1 MKNKKLL
8 LVAFS
13 VINFTLF
20 TKAQQIDNLIIP
32 GDGIT
37 MKFDQ
42 ILDTLTVNNQGPWDF
57 SKIEPTGSYEMSMLP
72 IKESQHAS
80 DYPNAT
86 HVLKSENGEFFWNYG
101 KDGMYSMGRVTD
113 NIEVSYDKGLQIF
126 SYPFDNTFKQ
136 TKEIKTTHY
145 FVPTGTTEPWQDKI
159 EVEGVNFGSLRLPD
173 GEQYSDVLL
182 TKGKRTSIQG
192 PHSILGV
199 TLTIE
204 EYFEQFWLGDYPL
217 PIMENYYVISTSP
230 TGTKKL
236 EFKRTL
242 FLSRSS
248 MNTGTK
254 DQLGI
259 ELGID
264 FYPNPTNSIV
274 YFGSKQER
282 VTIFDSKG
290 SLIFSALDVQEIDVS
305 NIPHGFYTVKLENEG
320 NFSSHKLLK
329 ND

>member
-8 LVAFS
+8 LIALS

-20 TKAQQIDNLIIP
+20 TKAQQIDNLMIP
-32 GDGIT
+32 EDGIT

-57 SKIEPTGSYEMSMLP
+57 SKIKPTGSYQMSVLP
-72 IKESQHAS
+72 IKESEHAS

-101 KDGMYSMGRVTD
+101 KDGWYSMGRVTD
-113 NIEVSYDKGLQIF
+113 NVEVSYDKGLQIF
-126 SYPFDNTFKQ
+126 SYPLDNTFKQ

-145 FVPTGTTEPWQDKI
+145 FVPSKTQEPWQDKI
-159 EVEGVNFGSLRLPD
+159 EVEGVNFGSLILPD

-182 TKGKRTSIQG
+182 TKGKRTTIQG
-192 PHSILGV
+192 PHSILGI
-199 TLTIE
+199 TLTLE

-217 PIMENYYVISTSP
+217 PIMENFYVISTNP
-230 TGTKKL
+230 AGTKKL
-236 EFKRTL
+236 EYKRTL
-242 FLSRSS
+242 FLSKSS
-248 MNTGTK
+248 MSTETK
-254 DQLGI
+254 DQ
-259 ELGID
+259 LGID

-290 SLIFSALDVQEIDVS
+290 SLIFSASDVQEIDVS
-305 NIPHGFYTVKLENEG
+305 NIPQGFYTVKLEKEG
-320 NFSSHKLLK
+320 HFSSHKLLK

>member
-1 MKNKKLL
+1 MRYINIYLL
-8 LVAFS
+8 LELSASFLS
-13 VINFTLF
+13 T
-20 TKAQQIDNLIIP
+20 TQAQQIDKLMIP

-37 MKFDQ
+37 MEFDQ

-57 SKIEPTGSYEMSMLP
+57 SKIKPTGFYQMSVLP
-72 IKESQHAS
+72 IKESEHAS

-101 KDGMYSMGRVTD
+101 KDGWYSMGRVTD

-145 FVPTGTTEPWQDKI
+145 FVPSKTQEPWQDKI
-159 EVEGVNFGSLRLPD
+159 EVEGVNFGSLILPD
-173 GEQYSDVLL
+173 GEQYSNVLL
-182 TKGKRTSIQG
+182 AKGKRTTIQG
-192 PHSILGV
+192 PHSILGI
-199 TLTIE
+199 TLTLE

-217 PIMENYYVISTSP
+217 PIMENFYVISTSP
-230 TGTKKL
+230 TGAKKL
-236 EFKRTL
+236 EYKRTL
-242 FLSRSS
+242 FLSKSS
-248 MNTGTK
+248 MNTETK
-254 DQLGI
+254 DHLGFN
-259 ELGID
+259 

-274 YFGSKQER
+274 YFGSKHER

-290 SLIFSALDVQEIDVS
+290 ALIFSASDVQEIDVS

-320 NFSSHKLLK
+320 HFRMHKLLK

>member
-8 LVAFS
+8 LIALS

-20 TKAQQIDNLIIP
+20 TKAQQIDKLMIP
-32 GDGIT
+32 EDGIT

-57 SKIEPTGSYEMSMLP
+57 SKIKPTGSYQMSVLP
-72 IKESQHAS
+72 IKESEHAS
-80 DYPNAT
+80 DYQNAT

-101 KDGMYSMGRVTD
+101 KDGWYSMGRVTD
-113 NIEVSYDKGLQIF
+113 NVEVSYDKGLQIF
-126 SYPFDNTFKQ
+126 SYPLDNTFKQ
-136 TKEIKTTHY
+136 TKEIKTTHH
-145 FVPTGTTEPWQDKI
+145 FVPTKTEEPWQDKI
-159 EVEGVNFGSLRLPD
+159 EVEGVNFGSLILPD

-182 TKGKRTSIQG
+182 TKGKRTTIQG

-199 TLTIE
+199 TLTLE

-217 PIMENYYVISTSP
+217 PIMENFYVISINP
-230 TGTKKL
+230 VGTKKL
-236 EFKRTL
+236 EYKRTL
-242 FLSRSS
+242 FLSKSS
-248 MNTGTK
+248 MSTETK

-259 ELGID
+259 N

-290 SLIFSALDVQEIDVS
+290 SLIFSASDVQEIDVS
-305 NIPHGFYTVKLENEG
+305 NIPQGFYTVKLENEG
-320 NFSSHKLLK
+320 HFSSHKLLK

>member
-8 LVAFS
+8 LIAFS

-20 TKAQQIDNLIIP
+20 TKAQQVDKLIIP
-32 GDGIT
+32 VDGIT

-57 SKIEPTGSYEMSMLP
+57 SKIKPTGSYEMSILP

-101 KDGMYSMGRVTD
+101 KDGWYSMGRVTD
-113 NIEVSYDKGLQIF
+113 NIEVSYEKGLQIF
-126 SYPFDNTFKQ
+126 SYPFDHTFKHSQ
-136 TKEIKTTHY
+136 DLKTTHF
-145 FVPTGTTEPWQDKI
+145 FVPSKTQEPWQHKI
-159 EVEGVNFGSLRLPD
+159 EIEGVNFGSLTLPD
-173 GEQYSDVLL
+173 GENYSDVLL
-182 TKGKRTSIQG
+182 ATGKMTTIQG

-199 TLTIE
+199 TLTLE

-248 MNTGTK
+248 MNTETK
-254 DQLGI
+254 DQ
-259 ELGID
+259 LGID

>member
-1 MKNKKLL
+1 MQDKKLL
-8 LVAFS
+8 LLAFAF
-13 VINFTLF
+13 IGCTLF
-20 TKAQQIDNLIIP
+20 TKAQQIDKLTIP
-32 GDGIT
+32 EKGIN

-57 SKIEPTGSYEMSMLP
+57 SKIKPTGSYEMSVLP
-72 IKESQHAS
+72 IKDSEHAS

-113 NIEVSYDKGLQIF
+113 NIEVSYAKGLQIF

-145 FVPTGTTEPWQDKI
+145 FVPSKTQEPWQDKI
-159 EVEGVNFGSLRLPD
+159 EIEGVNFGSLTLPN
-173 GEQYSDVLL
+173 GEKYADVLL
-182 TKGKRTSIQG
+182 VKGNRTTIQG

-199 TLTIE
+199 TLTLD
-204 EYFEQFWLGDYPL
+204 EYFEQFWIGDYPL

-242 FLSRSS
+242 FLSNSS
-248 MNTGTK
+248 MSTETK

-259 ELGID
+259 N
-264 FYPNPTNSIV
+264 FYPNPTNSILF
-274 YFGSKQER
+274 FGSTQER

-290 SLIFSALDVQEIDVS
+290 SLIYSASNVQEIDVS
-305 NIPHGFYTVKLENEG
+305 NIPHGLYTVKLENEG
-320 NFSSHKLLK
+320 HFSSHKLLI

>member
-8 LVAFS
+8 LFLFPF
-13 VINFTLF
+13 IGCTLF
-20 TKAQQIDNLIIP
+20 AKAQQIDKLTIP
-32 GDGIT
+32 EKGIT

-57 SKIEPTGSYEMSMLP
+57 SKIKPTGSYEMTVLP
-72 IKESQHAS
+72 IKESEHAS

-101 KDGMYSMGRVTD
+101 KDGWYSMGRVTD

-136 TKEIKTTHY
+136 SKDINTTHY
-145 FVPTGTTEPWQDKI
+145 YVPSKTQEPWQDKI
-159 EVEGVNFGSLRLPD
+159 EIEGVNFGSLTLPD
-173 GEQYSDVLL
+173 GEKYSDVLL
-182 TKGKRTSIQG
+182 VKGKRTTIQG
-192 PHSILGV
+192 PHSILGI
-199 TLTIE
+199 TLTLD

-230 TGTKKL
+230 TGTEKL

-242 FLSRSS
+242 FLSKSS
-248 MNTGTK
+248 MNTETK
-254 DQLGI
+254 DQ
-259 ELGID
+259 LGID
-264 FYPNPTNSIV
+264 FYPNPTNSIL
-274 YFGSKQER
+274 YFGSTQER
-282 VTIFDSKG
+282 VTIIDSKG
-290 SLIFSALDVQEIDVS
+290 SLILRASDIQDIDVS
-305 NIPHGFYTVKLENEG
+305 NIPNGLYTMKLENAG
-320 NFSSHKLLK
+320 LFSSHKLLK